1 MTVIFQTNE
10 ACNVFHAVLANER
23 RLQSEMQEELISSLM
38 LYNVGQSDRKDR
50 INQLHKQL
58 ETMRML
64 ESISVHHVFGW
75 QQRNNDK
82 HRVVLVSFCP
92 NDIHGDDSVGKY
104 AKEFFWQEY
113 YVPMATF
120 TRRSGEVVTYH
131 AADSIPLSGERGVC
145 GGFINH
151 GSVTE
156 PRWSCHT

>member
-1 MTVIFQTNE
+1 
-10 ACNVFHAVLANER
+10 
-23 RLQSEMQEELISSLM
+23 MQEELVSLLM
-38 LYNVGQSDRKDR
+38 LYNVGQSDRTDR

-58 ETMRML
+58 DTMRML

-75 QQRNNDK
+75 QQRSNDT
-82 HRVVLVSFCP
+82 HRVVLVSFCT

-113 YVPMATF
+113 WVPMESF
-120 TRRSGEVVTYH
+120 TRHDGVVLTNH
-131 AADSIPLSGERGVC
+131 AAANIPLNGERGMC